1 MTKKKT
7 AGEFERQLLNR
18 MSNFVKTLQQQS
30 DLPGKLTMRTIRIA
44 EPTIAWKP
52 KKIAE
57 LRESLGASQ
66 VIFAILLGV
75 SVKTVHAWEQGINK
89 PSGIACRFLSEIQ
102 HDPAH
107 WKKRLAEL
115 ATVRPAG

>member
-1 MTKKKT
+1 MSKKKN
-7 AGEFERQLLNR
+7 ASEFETQLLSR
-18 MSNFVKTLQQQS
+18 MSNFVKTLKQQTE
-30 DLPGKLTMRTIRIA
+30 LPGKLTMRTVRIA
-44 EPTIAWKP
+44 KPSIAWKP

-66 VIFAILLGV
+66 IIFATFMGV
-75 SVKTVHAWEQGINK
+75 SVKTIHAWEQGINK
-89 PSGIACRFLSEIQ
+89 PSGIACRFLSEMQ

>member
-1 MTKKKT
+1 MKKQRST
-7 AGEFERQLLNR
+7 FANDIISS
-18 MSNFVKTLQQQS
+18 MSNFIETLKRQTTFPG
-30 DLPGKLTMRTIRIA
+30 DLKVTTLEMTI
-44 EPTIAWKP
+44 EPPIKNWKP

-66 VIFAILLGV
+66 FIFATFLGV

-89 PSGIACRFLSEIQ
+89 PSGIACRFLSEMQ

-115 ATVRPAG
+115 AKVRPAG